1 VGILCPN
8 FKFEG
13 FQETI
18 VRKITSMLIQCTVLI
33 GVPSIS
39 FAVCGQLTQPMTPEA
54 IFQRI
59 KPVGTVEAE
68 GGMVAA
74 AAPTAATELSATA
87 GEDRYKSTCSVCHA
101 TGVGGA
107 PKFRDAA
114 DWKARMDVGI
124 DGMLA
129 IAIKGK
135 GAMPPKGTCMQCS
148 DQELKLTIEYMIPQ
162 KK

>member
-1 VGILCPN
+1 MM
-8 FKFEG
+8 
-13 FQETI
+13 
-18 VRKITSMLIQCTVLI
+18 VRKFTTLLVNCLVLFGVHSLSYAGCGDITDS
-33 GVPSIS
+33 
-39 FAVCGQLTQPMTPEA
+39 MTPEA
-54 IFQRI
+54 IFSRI
-59 KPVGTVEAE
+59 KPVGIVEAE

-74 AAPTAATELSATA
+74 APSAATELSATA
-87 GEDRYKSTCSVCHA
+87 GEDRYKSTCAVCHE

-107 PKFRDAA
+107 PKFRNEA
-114 DWKARMDVGI
+114 DWKVRMEAGI

-148 DQELKLTIEYMIPQ
+148 DQELKLAIEHMIPQ